1 MGPLARTQRAENMA
15 SDFQK
20 LPVQSNFDL
29 HSKGIM
35 ETKSALIS
43 VDWKYV
49 FPNKVVTELF
59 KSPFKN

>member
-1 MGPLARTQRAENMA
+1 MA

-49 FPNKVVTELF
+49 FPNKVVTELL
-59 KSPFKN
+59 KSPFKD